1 MTQVHVENFD
11 KYSILSAEGHFT
23 GGEETDLLVAS
34 IENNGIKPGKSMIVN
49 FQNVQYLSS
58 IVIGL
63 LVKWHVKFSESGT
76 KIIFCCLNKTLKDVL
91 TMTKVSSFLDITDDI
106 ESAVAIISKS

>member
-1 MTQVHVENFD
+1 MTQVQVENFD
-11 KYSILSAEGHFT
+11 KYSILTAHGHFT
-23 GGEETDLLVAS
+23 GGEETDTLVAA
-34 IENNGIKPGKSMIVN
+34 IEHNGINPGKSMIVD

-76 KIIFCCLNKTLKDVL
+76 KIIFCSLNKTLKDVL
-91 TMTKVSSFLDITDDI
+91 TMTKVASFLNITDDVD
-106 ESAVAIISKS
+106 SAVAIITKY